1 MPVSAA
7 VFTALVCVLFG
18 SNPVAIK
25 FSLTGL
31 GPFTTA
37 GLRFGMAAV
46 AVAVWARV
54 TGRDFALK
62 PGQLRQLMVISI
74 LFSAQLSMFYL
85 GLNHTTASR
94 GTLIANFQPFLTLL
108 FAHFFLPDERMTLR
122 RVLGMSLGFIGVAVL
137 FLDKQTAG
145 ANMRLGDICI
155 FMTVV
160 LWAASAV
167 YTKRIISEFQ
177 PFHLVVYPMLMA
189 LPVFWLNAWFWDG
202 RMFGTIT
209 PQVVGQASFTR
220 GLVDRNPSGLWHGT
234 VFLKT
239 LWHGDPAFLPFH
251 HARVRGDIGRLAAGE
266 DPIFRPYSDFHAPL
280 SPWVSFVVYRIPQK
294 KAHPHLPPEPEHL
307 KGSIKN
313 KTAGSSSP
321 ARFYFYRQ

>member
-7 VFTALVCVLFG
+7 IFTALVCILFG
-18 SNPVAIK
+18 SNAVAIK
-25 FSLTGL
+25 FSLAGL

-37 GLRFGMAAV
+37 GLRFAMAAV
-46 AVAVWARV
+46 VVSVWARV
-54 TGRDFALK
+54 TGRKFTLK

-85 GLNHTTASR
+85 GLSHTTASR
-94 GTLIANFQPFLTLL
+94 GILIANLQPFLTLL

-137 FLDKQTAG
+137 FLDGPMAS
-145 ANMRLGDICI
+145 ADVRLGDICI
-155 FMTVV
+155 FTTVV

-189 LPVFWLNAWFWDG
+189 LPVFWLNAWLWDG

-209 PQVVGQASFTR
+209 PQVVGSLLYQGLVTASFGFVAWNSLLKR
-220 GLVDRNPSGLWHGT
+220 YGT
-234 VFLKT
+234 VTLHSFLFIMPVAGVT
-239 LWHGDPAFLPFH
+239 LAAWLLGDPISAHIL
-251 HARVRGDIGRLAAGE
+251 
-266 DPIFRPYSDFHAPL
+266 
-280 SPWVSFVVYRIPQK
+280 VSMLFISVGIVVVYRIPK
-294 KAHPHLPPEPEHL
+294 KKPIPIFPL
-307 KGSIKN
+307 SRNI
-313 KTAGSSSP
+313 
-321 ARFYFYRQ
+321 

>member
-7 VFTALVCVLFG
+7 IFTALVCALFG

-85 GLNHTTASR
+85 GLSHTTASR

-122 RVLGMSLGFIGVAVL
+122 RVLGMCLGFLGVAVL
-137 FLDKQTAG
+137 FFDAHTAT
-145 ANMRLGDICI
+145 ADVHLGDICT
-155 FMTVV
+155 FSAVA
-160 LWAASAV
+160 LWAGSAV
-167 YTKRIISEFQ
+167 YTKRIISEFE

-189 LPVFWLNAWFWDG
+189 LPVFWLTAWFWDG

-209 PQVVGQASFTR
+209 PQVVGSILYQGLVTASFGFVAWNSLLKR
-220 GLVDRNPSGLWHGT
+220 YGT
-234 VFLKT
+234 VTLHSFLFIMPVSGVT
-239 LWHGDPAFLPFH
+239 LAAWLLGDPISAHILISMTF
-251 HARVRGDIGRLAAGE
+251 ISAG
-266 DPIFRPYSDFHAPL
+266 I
-280 SPWVSFVVYRIPQK
+280 VVVYRVPEKKPIPIF
-294 KAHPHLPPEPEHL
+294 PL
-307 KGSIKN
+307 SRNI
-313 KTAGSSSP
+313 
-321 ARFYFYRQ
+321 

>member
-37 GLRFGMAAV
+37 GLRFAMAAV
-46 AVAVWARV
+46 AVSVWARV

-74 LFSAQLSMFYL
+74 LFSTQLSMFYL
-85 GLNHTTASR
+85 GLSHTTASR

-145 ANMRLGDICI
+145 ANVRLGDICI
-155 FMTVV
+155 FMAVV
-160 LWAASAV
+160 LWAANAV

-202 RMFGTIT
+202 RMFGTIA
-209 PQVVGQASFTR
+209 PQVVGSILYQGLVTASFGFVAWNSLLKR
-220 GLVDRNPSGLWHGT
+220 YGT
-234 VFLKT
+234 VTLHSFLFIMPVSGVT
-239 LWHGDPAFLPFH
+239 LAAWLLGDPISAHILISMLFIS
-251 HARVRGDIGRLAAGE
+251 VGI
-266 DPIFRPYSDFHAPL
+266 
-280 SPWVSFVVYRIPQK
+280 VVVYRIPQK
-294 KAHPHLPPEPEHL
+294 KPIPIFPL
-307 KGSIKN
+307 SRNI
-313 KTAGSSSP
+313 
-321 ARFYFYRQ
+321 